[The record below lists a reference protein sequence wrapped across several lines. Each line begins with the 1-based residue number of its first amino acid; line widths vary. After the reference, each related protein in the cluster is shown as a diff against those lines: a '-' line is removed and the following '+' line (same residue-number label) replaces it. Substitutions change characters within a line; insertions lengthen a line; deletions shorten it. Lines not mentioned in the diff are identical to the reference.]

1 MGLRLGS
8 VLGVMSTLAYLG
20 LASGTAAHAVPLD
33 LSTKTVR
40 CAASQDSVPFAGRIW
55 RVKRSN
61 TPVGPGPN
69 LFSGSNVCLG
79 PKGLHLR
86 ITPDRR
92 GRWRSGEVF
101 LPTSLGYGT
110 YEWTVAGRV
119 DRLNAQAVL
128 GLFVYESDNKE
139 IDIEFARWGWA
150 ADPTNAQYVV
160 QPWDEPG
167 NLQRFTMPELGS
179 SVHRFTWQP
188 GSVAFVSRAVDGR
201 VISEWVYRGVHVP
214 TPGAERVHMNLWS
227 YQGAPLAQ
235 GARQDEVVISDFSFT
250 PGEQPE

>member
-1 MGLRLGS
+1 MRRPVGSRL
-8 VLGVMSTLAYLG
+8 VCAVVAVT
-20 LASGTAAHAVPLD
+20 TAVAVSIVGDVSAQAAPLH
-33 LSTKTVR
+33 LSPKPTR
-40 CAASQDSVPFAGRIW
+40 CASSQDTVPFAGRIW

-61 TPVGPGPN
+61 TRVGPGPN
-69 LFSGSNVCLG
+69 LFSGTNVCLG

-86 ITPDRR
+86 ITQDAR

-110 YEWTVAGRV
+110 YEWTVTGRV

-128 GLFVYESDNKE
+128 GLFVYESDTKE

-150 ADPTNAQYVV
+150 ADPTNAQYVI

-201 VISEWVYRGVHVP
+201 VISEWV
-214 TPGAERVHMNLWS
+214 
-227 YQGAPLAQ
+227 
-235 GARQDEVVISDFSFT
+235 
-250 PGEQPE
+250 